1 MSKEIRKIIKTM
13 KKTISISLSPNT
25 ERDDVSLAFG
35 LIFKPWEWKKGKEI
49 KELERMFRNYFGFK
63 NAFSFNS
70 GRSSLI
76 AILKAM
82 EIGVG
87 DEVIVQAFTCNAA
100 INPIIYVGA
109 RPVFVDIDSNL
120 NISANEIM
128 EKITDKTKAVMIQHT
143 FGYPAEIDEVR
154 KICNI
159 KGIYLIE
166 DCAHA
171 LGAKYKESFCGSFGD
186 ASFFSFGRDKIISSV
201 YGGMV
206 TVNNDVLLERVTHLQ
221 QEFNYPSLFW
231 TLQQLLHPVLM
242 NWIILSLYDS
252 KVGRGLLAAFLNLN
266 ILSKA
271 VTAKENQGELPDY
284 FPERMPN
291 ALAILAINQFKK
303 LGRFN
308 EHRKEI
314 AQTYDSLLVNKK
326 EFKPIFKNDKDREIV
341 FLKYPVLNVN
351 PEKVVKGARKKGIY
365 LNDGWFGSII
375 VPPLT
380 SLEKV
385 FYIKGSCS
393 KAEEVAKRILCLPT
407 HINISREDAKKVFD
421 SIN

>member
-1 MSKEIRKIIKTM
+1 M
-13 KKTISISLSPNT
+13 KTISISLSPNT

-35 LIFKPWEWKKGKEI
+35 LIFKPWKWKRGKEI
-49 KELERMFRNYFGFK
+49 KELERMFRNHFGFK

-82 EIGVG
+82 EIGKG
-87 DEVIVQAFTCNAA
+87 DEVIIQAFTCNAA
-100 INPIIYVGA
+100 VNPILYVGA
-109 RPVFVDIDSNL
+109 TPVFADIDDSL
-120 NISANEIM
+120 NISTE
-128 EKITDKTKAVMIQHT
+128 EVSKKITKKTKAVMIQHT
-143 FGYPAEIDEVR
+143 FGYPADIDEIR

-159 KGIYLIE
+159 NNIYLIE

-171 LGAKYKESFCGSFGD
+171 LGAKYKDSFCGSYGD

-206 TVNNDVLLERVTHLQ
+206 IVNDNYLLENVSHFQ
-221 QEFNYPSLFW
+221 KEINYPSYAW

-242 NWIILSLYDS
+242 NRIVLPLYGS
-252 KVGRGLLAAFLNLN
+252 KIGRGLLAMFINLN

-271 VTAKENQGELPDY
+271 VTAKENQGELPSY
-284 FPERMPN
+284 FPEKMSN

-303 LGRFN
+303 LDRFN
-308 EHRKEI
+308 AHRKEI
-314 AQTYDSLLVNKK
+314 ARVYESLLINKK
-326 EFKPIFKNDKDREIV
+326 EFKVIFKKDGDREVV
-341 FLKYPVLNVN
+341 FLKYPILNVN
-351 PEKVVKGARKKGIY
+351 PSKVVREARKKGIY
-365 LNDGWFGSII
+365 LNDGWFGSAI

-385 FYIKGSCS
+385 CYIPTSCP
-393 KAEEVAKRILCLPT
+393 KAEEVAKRIICLPT
-407 HINISREDAKKVFD
+407 HINISREDAKAVFD
-421 SIN
+421 CL